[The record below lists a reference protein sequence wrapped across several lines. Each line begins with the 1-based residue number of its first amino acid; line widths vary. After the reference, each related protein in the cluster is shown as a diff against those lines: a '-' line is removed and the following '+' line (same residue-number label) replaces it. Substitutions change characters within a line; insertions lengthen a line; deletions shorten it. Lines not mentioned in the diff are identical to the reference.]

1 MRSLWVRIAVAAVIL
16 LLLIAAVEAWA
27 FVFPGGDK
35 AGPADLVVVLGGN
48 HKELRVRRALE
59 LVQQYA
65 GSTLL
70 VSAPEDR
77 FCPAT
82 APGAERLVCF
92 HPQPKTTRGEAHY
105 VARYA
110 RDHHANVV
118 EVVITAD
125 QLRRARLRFK
135 RCWHGTLRMIKAHAP
150 MSSVLKLV
158 PYQNAA
164 SAKALIFERSC

>member
-1 MRSLWVRIAVAAVIL
+1 MRSRWVRIAAAAVVL

-48 HKELRVRRALE
+48 RKDLRVRKALE
-59 LVQQYA
+59 LVRQYA

-70 VSAPEDR
+70 VSAPIDR
-77 FCPAT
+77 YCPGT

-92 HPQPKTTRGEAHY
+92 HPHPSTTRGEARY
-105 VARYA
+105 VGAYA
-110 RDHHANVV
+110 RSHGAHSV
-118 EVVITAD
+118 EVVVTAD

-135 RCWHGTLRMIKAHAP
+135 RCWHGTLRMIKTHAP
-150 MSSVLKLV
+150 LGGVLHEV

-164 SAKALIFERSC
+164 SVKALIFERSC